1 MTLRKAMALS
11 VGLLFVG
18 LIGSLTVFLAKCLWL
33 SLSEGSWIVARYI
46 ENDFRRA
53 VDFGVM
59 AILPGLIAMTVT
71 GCWFLIRRF
80 NDPT

>member
-1 MTLRKAMALS
+1 MTFRKAAALS

-18 LIGSLTVFLAKCLWL
+18 LVGSLTVFLAKCLWL
-33 SLSEGSWIVARYI
+33 HFSEGSWIVARYI
-46 ENDFRRA
+46 EDDFRRA
-53 VDFGVM
+53 VDYGVM